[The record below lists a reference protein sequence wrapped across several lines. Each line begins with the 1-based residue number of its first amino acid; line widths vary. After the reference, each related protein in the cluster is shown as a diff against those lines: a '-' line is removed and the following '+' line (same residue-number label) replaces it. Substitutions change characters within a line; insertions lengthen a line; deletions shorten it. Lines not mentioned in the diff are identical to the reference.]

1 MQTNPNC
8 LGLARDTMV
17 LMVTGLCEISRETQ
31 RAALVLVPRSQCLSE
46 WPSSLPVPFL
56 PARLSPQ
63 NLPTKSPSQGASST
77 VNTFNPRGTDLVSN
91 VDHLVD
97 NSSANCI
104 KSFVFNYLKV

>member
-1 MQTNPNC
+1 VQTNPNC

-63 NLPTKSPSQGASST
+63 NLPTKSPSQGATEAARTLDALGANFAPNTDYLVTIQAPIST
-77 VNTFNPRGTDLVSN
+77 
-91 VDHLVD
+91 
-97 NSSANCI
+97 
-104 KSFVFNYLKV
+104 KSFVFNNLKV